1 MAMIILYSYNVLDAM
16 MISYNIDYHGYA
28 SISSRCFNVER
39 KECNFDRGRIPEVCA
54 KALLP
59 PCIQGL
65 LSFLVCITNF
75 TSKIDHLA

>member
-1 MAMIILYSYNVLDAM
+1 MIILYSYNVLDAM

-54 KALLP
+54 KALLRSKFSHP
-59 PCIQGL
+59 GTLVLSCLYHQFHIQ
-65 LSFLVCITNF
+65 N
-75 TSKIDHLA
+75 